1 MSSLMV
7 MVKILSG
14 IRMVLGIIARPI
26 APGLIMRLVV
36 LRSVMAVM
44 RIGGGP
50 ALPLSPRVIES
61 PHVFKISIHVEI
73 RPQSLVDRVFHIIF
87 DAFTEV

>member
-1 MSSLMV
+1 
-7 MVKILSG
+7 
-14 IRMVLGIIARPI
+14 MVLGIIARPV

-44 RIGGGP
+44 RFGGGP
-50 ALPLSPRVIES
+50 TLPLPTRVIES
-61 PHVFKISIHVEI
+61 PHAFKISLHIEV